1 MDNLADPNVNLE
13 EVNALNHSRSIAFV
27 NNFVSRTAEF
37 LNRYAAKQE
46 DNLAAQ
52 TQEMQKLEIAL
63 NLIEEKLSSIP
74 YLKDFKP
81 SGDVEAAKK
90 EQTTTA
96 PQQASA
102 STTENAG
109 ENNNNNNQAVD
120 QPKQAENTEP
130 VQEVAVEDNS
140 PKVKDDPRYQKF
152 FKMLNFGVPRQ
163 AVMNK
168 MTAEGL
174 NASLL
179 DTPDAPLPSGDTA
192 GGDVSDDDNS
202 VASGST
208 ADEFSD

>member
-1 MDNLADPNVNLE
+1 MDNIADPNVNLE
-13 EVNALNHSRSIAFV
+13 DVSALNHSRSISFV

-46 DNLAAQ
+46 ENLAAQ

-81 SGDVEAAKK
+81 SGNVEAEKK
-90 EQTTTA
+90 EEAPAAA
-96 PQQASA
+96 PQE
-102 STTENAG
+102 STPAAAPAAQ
-109 ENNNNNNQAVD
+109 NNNNNQAVE
-120 QPKQAENTEP
+120 QPQQAENTEP
-130 VQEVAVEDNS
+130 AQPAIEDNL

-152 FKMLNFGVPRQ
+152 FKMLNFGVPKQ

-168 MTAEGL
+168 MRAEGL
-174 NASLL
+174 DPELIDN
-179 DTPDAPLPSGDTA
+179 PDAPVADGGA
-192 GGDVSDDDNS
+192 GDDDES
-202 VASGST
+202 DGSGST